1 MLTKEAKNL
10 IGDYISL
17 PFKHIEGVRCPYIN
31 NARLKQRGQLR
42 ALIGK
47 GTPDEIV
54 EEAEI
59 AAKQY
64 GIELEKLNS
73 KETREFLIE
82 KNIGIECS
90 GFVIHILREQYLKI
104 RNTDILKEIK
114 IPAKNF
120 FRKIINKLRPA
131 ENINV
136 KVLSNDENS
145 EKIDDW
151 KNIQAGDMIIL
162 LDTKLSRDHIILITD
177 FTGDIIKYVHARAW
191 SSEGKYGHGVNT
203 GEIKITHPQENL
215 LKQEWIE
222 KSFAQKDD
230 LFHQEIQNETFA
242 EAKNA
247 KILEIRRLKI

>member
-1 MLTKEAKNL
+1 MLSKNAENL
-10 IGDYISL
+10 INDYISL
-17 PFKHIEGVRCPYIN
+17 PFKHTKGVRCPYIN
-31 NARLKQRGQLR
+31 NARLKKRGQLR

-47 GTPDEIV
+47 GTPEEIV
-54 EEAEI
+54 EEVEI

-64 GIELEKLNS
+64 GIELDKLDA
-73 KETREFLIE
+73 KETKEFLIE

-90 GFVIHILREQYLKI
+90 GFVIHILREQYLQI

-136 KVLSNDENS
+136 RVLDSDENS
-145 EKIDDW
+145 EKINDW
-151 KNIQAGDMIIL
+151 KNIEPGDMIIMI
-162 LDTKLSRDHIILITD
+162 DTKLGRDHIILITD
-177 FTGDIIKYVHARAW
+177 FKDNTIKYAHARAW

-203 GEIKITHPQENL
+203 GEIKITHPKEDL
-215 LKQEWIE
+215 LNQEWIE
-222 KSFAQKDD
+222 KSLTQKGD
-230 LFHQEIQNETFA
+230 LSDREVQNETFT

-247 KILEIRRLKI
+247 KTLEIRRLKI